1 MVGLRLPAGASGSAI
16 VSDQYF
22 CDSQPQIELLRP
34 RRPLTPKGPRPTA
47 HGSSGLFDPTTRTSM
62 AATRHVQL
70 GLLVAIGLCLADR
83 GGALLCTALRCPL
96 HSHGIYAVGSAR
108 RGGRGRS
115 CRDHTWASHS
125 HPDPSHVECPSRRL
139 RPPVASASP
148 ACIVQPTDNPP
159 SPRGPRST
167 RKRGGRV
174 CRIAGDRVLRI
185 YPDRWVSE
193 LHRRIGLYTHV
204 ARVRP
209 RKQRPLPETG
219 HVRRRLRREL
229 SGGG

>member
-22 CDSQPQIELLRP
+22 CNSQPQIELLRP

-70 GLLVAIGLCLADR
+70 GLLVAICLCLADR
-83 GGALLCTALRCPL
+83 GGAFLCTALRCPL

-108 RGGRGRS
+108 RGG
-115 CRDHTWASHS
+115 RDHTWASHS

-159 SPRGPRST
+159 ITHPPPAARDLHGNG
-167 RKRGGRV
+167 GGRV

-219 HVRRRLRREL
+219 HVRREL
-229 SGGG
+229 SGDGYLGQ